1 MRQIKL
7 TMREGAPDLY
17 GGQRGEHRMAELVI
31 PLPRA
36 RLPEIN
42 SCIAIFSCDNE
53 LVLSPLI
60 VFGDSGEFYMRGNKV
75 YITLWQRLT
84 QCRALRVQLECYG
97 GADGTDFID
106 RTRISEPIL
115 FQKSII
121 DSLEGIAEVPDQPGA
136 IAQLLAAMHRHGNL
150 TVIEELGDLAHEL
163 TYRGEPVISEPLTN
177 MEIND
182 LINQALAA
190 VGGR

>member
-7 TMREGAPDLY
+7 TMRDGAPDLF

-31 PLPRA
+31 PLPRE
-36 RLPEIN
+36 RLREIN
-42 SCIAIFSCDNE
+42 SCIAVFSADNE
-53 LVLSPLI
+53 LILSPLI
-60 VFGDSGEFYMRGNKV
+60 VAGDSGEFYMRGARV
-75 YITLWQRLT
+75 FITLWQRLT

-106 RTRISEPIL
+106 RTVISEPVL
-115 FQKSII
+115 FQKSITDSI
-121 DSLEGIAEVPDQPGA
+121 DGIPEVPDQPGA
-136 IAQLLAAMHRHGNL
+136 IAQLLAAMHKHGNMTIL
-150 TVIEELGDLAHEL
+150 EELGDLADEL
-163 TYRGEPVISEPLTN
+163 TYRGEPVTTEPLTN